1 MKPINLKAAMEN
13 RAVIQTNAKMLAYV
27 NNPNTIKRMEAEIE
41 ACKAE
46 LATANDLAEK
56 AIKEAEGKARERTI
70 CASDIYMAL
79 EEVEENLSI
88 PKKYMSGISVEADLN
103 AQSFANAYKY
113 KPMSTHFT
121 AEYKNGSWRL
131 TDICR
136 DVCRPNP
143 RIRLSLTEDAKA
155 ALIKRFES
163 M

>member
-1 MKPINLKAAMEN
+1 MKPINLKAAMES
-13 RAVIQTNAKMLAYV
+13 RAAIDMDEKMLRYV
-27 NNPNTIKRMEAEIE
+27 KSPTAVNRLKDEIE
-41 ACKAE
+41 ACKTE
-46 LATANDLAEK
+46 LATATDLVEK

>member
-1 MKPINLKAAMEN
+1 MKPINLKVAMEN
-13 RAVIQTNAKMLAYV
+13 RAAIDMDEKMLGYV
-27 NNPNTIKRMEAEIE
+27 KSPTAVNRLKDEIE
-41 ACKAE
+41 VCKTE
-46 LATANDLAEK
+46 LATATDLVEK

-70 CASDIYMAL
+70 CANDIYMAL
-79 EEVEENLSI
+79 EEVESNLSI

-136 DVCRPNP
+136 DVCRSSP

-155 ALIKRFES
+155 ALVERFES